1 MAPPFI
7 FALLGLLSA
16 SLALAGPVALDA
28 ATLLLNGQQALV
40 LNCQFQSLQ
49 NGSSCTPGE
58 FACLQQQLATCVN
71 GTWQTSSCPS
81 NKQCFAL
88 PSVRT
93 NGTFIACTSPNNAA
107 SIIAATG
114 IQTDIAN
121 NCTSLGDTPF
131 PFPTVNNTTPGDGG
145 NDTAPGV
152 NYQPNCSDQG
162 TSSLPGQVITSTPI
176 TTAQPTL
183 TLPPT
188 TTTLSPEQ
196 ALSSISLLSVNGQN
210 LPPSVPSVVNL
221 GGNTNGAPS
230 VILLTSRPTPSPSK

>member
-1 MAPPFI
+1 MARGKHPHAHRTSN
-7 FALLGLLSA
+7 ALRFPA
-16 SLALAGPVALDA
+16 SGQMALYVFSPSLPLQFSKPLD
-28 ATLLLNGQQALV
+28 GQ
-40 LNCQFQSLQ
+40 
-49 NGSSCTPGE
+49 
-58 FACLQQQLATCVN
+58 
-71 GTWQTSSCPS
+71 
-81 NKQCFAL
+81 
-88 PSVRT
+88 
-93 NGTFIACTSPNNAA
+93 FIACTSPNNAA

>member
-7 FALLGLLSA
+7 LALLGLLSA

-49 NGSSCTPGE
+49 NGGSCTPGE
-58 FACLQQQLATCVN
+58 SACFQQQLATCVN
-71 GTWQTSSCPS
+71 GTWQPLPCPS

-131 PFPTVNNTTPGDGG
+131 PFPNVNNTTPGDGG
-145 NDTAPGV
+145 NHTAPGV
-152 NYQPNCSDQG
+152 ND
-162 TSSLPGQVITSTPI
+162 
-176 TTAQPTL
+176 QPTL

-188 TTTLSPEQ
+188 TTKLSPEQ
-196 ALSSISLLSVNGQN
+196 ALSSISLLSVKGQN
-210 LPPSVPSVVNL
+210 FPSSVPSVANL
-221 GGNTNGAPS
+221 GGNTNGAPP
-230 VILLTSRPTPSPSK
+230 VILLTSRPGLPPIPSPTK